1 MIRGAPVADP
11 RLAQRQPGTLT
22 AQDAT
27 WRREGVGVATRLTA
41 EGSFNIEIAAEHQL
55 KTLQNAHAMAR
66 CGRAGRSSW
75 SRIREERAGG
85 SPAELTV
92 RAPRG

>member
-1 MIRGAPVADP
+1 MTIRAWSSGSPEP
-11 RLAQRQPGTLT
+11 LSAQE
-22 AQDAT
+22 AT

-55 KTLQNAHAMAR
+55 KTLQMHTATVR
-66 CGRAGRSSW
+66 WGRAGRSSW
-75 SRIREERAGG
+75 SRIRQERAGG